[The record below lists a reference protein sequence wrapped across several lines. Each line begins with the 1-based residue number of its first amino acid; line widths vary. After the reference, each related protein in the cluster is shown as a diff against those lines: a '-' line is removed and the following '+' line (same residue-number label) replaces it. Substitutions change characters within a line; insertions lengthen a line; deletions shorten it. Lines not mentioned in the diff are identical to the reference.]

1 MGNNTPK
8 GNLGT
13 VCESSTAKTSELT
26 EKCQER
32 SRYTACCQQ
41 FLSRPCLRH
50 VSVKKQYNY
59 NYSRI
64 DDAII
69 CAFKFVG
76 EHSTHG

>member
-13 VCESSTAKTSELT
+13 VCESSKAKTSELT

-32 SRYTACCQQ
+32 SRHTACCQQ
-41 FLSRPCLRH
+41 FLSRPWLRH
-50 VSVKKQYNY
+50 VSVKKLCNY
-59 NYSRI
+59 YSRI
-64 DDAII
+64 DHAII